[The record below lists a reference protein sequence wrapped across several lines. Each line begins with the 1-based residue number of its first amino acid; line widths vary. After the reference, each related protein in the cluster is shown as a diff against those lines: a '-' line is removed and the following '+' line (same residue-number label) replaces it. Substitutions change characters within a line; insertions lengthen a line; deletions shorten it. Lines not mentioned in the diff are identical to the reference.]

1 MAKNVKINGVTYE
14 NVPQVDIPLATGSG
28 EATFYDTSD
37 ASVDAAKVR
46 NGETAYGP
54 NGKITGN
61 MTEHNALSGEISTK
75 EGTVTVPAGFHKAAG
90 SVGLSATEKA
100 KLISANIKNG
110 ITLFGVQGDSNVVDT
125 SDADAVAAQIL
136 KDKYAYVG
144 GQKVKGTMTAATVSQ
159 DSTSKVLSIS

>member
-14 NVPQVDIPLATGSG
+14 NVPQVNIPLSAGSG
-28 EATFYDTSD
+28 EATFYDTDDATAD
-37 ASVDAAKVR
+37 ASKIR

-75 EGTVTVPAGFHKAAG
+75 DGTVTVPAGFHKAAG
-90 SVGLSATEKA
+90 SVGLSAAEKA
-100 KLISANIKNG
+100 KLIAENIKSG
-110 ITLFGVQGDSNVVDT
+110 VTLFGVPGDSNVVDT
-125 SDADAVAAQIL
+125 SDADAAAAQIL